1 MFAQITTVAFDG
13 IEALAVD
20 VQVQLTPGLPAFNI
34 VGLPDKTVAE
44 SRERVRSALYAMGM
58 SLPPKRI
65 TINLAPADMPKEGS
79 HYDLPIALGIMGA
92 LGAVPT
98 DQMEDYCA
106 VGELALDG
114 TISPVNG
121 GLPAAIGANSMG
133 MGLIC
138 PAANGPEAAWLGEDM
153 DILAPESLLA
163 LVNHFK
169 GSQVLSRPEPDISKG
184 CDSNLDMRDIKGHEA
199 AKRAMEVAA
208 AGNHNILLVGP
219 AGSGKSMLASR
230 LPSIMPTLQPKEML
244 EVSMIRSLAGELAGG
259 RISDQ
264 RPFRAPHHSA
274 SMAALAGGGVK
285 PRPGEIAL
293 AHMGVLFLDELPEFS
308 PQVIDALR
316 QPLESG
322 QISIARANHR
332 ISYPARVL
340 LVAAMN
346 PCKCGRAFEPGFAC
360 SRGAHCAER
369 YQARISGPLLDRIDL
384 NIEVP
389 SVSAADLMLS
399 SPKEGSKEIEKRVAM
414 ARKIQEQRYLD
425 LKLEGVNTNASI
437 PGNILEQIARP
448 DTEGAEL
455 LRTAAND
462 LGLSARGYHRTL
474 RMARTLADLDGGIP
488 VGRIHIAEALGYR
501 GETMQRR
508 NTAKQLNS

>member
-163 LVNHFK
+163 LINHFK
-169 GSQVLSRPEPDISKG
+169 GSQVLSRPAPDISKG
-184 CDSNLDMRDIKGHEA
+184 ADSNLDMRDIKGHEG